1 MKKGNLV
8 LTRRL
13 HESIRISLDESID
26 PMTPIGEILD
36 EIIITPVGFHGKQI
50 KLIINA
56 NKNLSIMRTELID
69 L

>member
-13 HESIRISLDESID
+13 HESIIISLDKSID

-36 EIIITPVGFHGKQI
+36 EIMITPVGIKGTQI
-50 KLIINA
+50 KLFINA
-56 NKNLSIMRTELID
+56 NKKLSVMRAELIK
-69 L
+69 